1 MPNKIRH
8 DRNVRAALFQ
18 KNDYAWILDTAKLKG
33 VSKKLSNRWK
43 GPYRITDVIDDA
55 NFKVRT
61 INGKKTLVVNK
72 CKLRRCFERKILL
85 DQKQETLD
93 ESQQGDNTDKLANLT
108 NKLSTFESNTR
119 KKSKKS
125 GSVGNNIDNQMEVT
139 KTSEKIPNNVG
150 DVDGGRPKRLIRKPD
165 RYQA

>member
-1 MPNKIRH
+1 M
-8 DRNVRAALFQ
+8 
-18 KNDYAWILDTAKLKG
+18 
-33 VSKKLSNRWK
+33 
-43 GPYRITDVIDDA
+43 
-55 NFKVRT
+55 
-61 INGKKTLVVNK
+61 VNK

-93 ESQQGDNTDKLANLT
+93 ESQQGDNTDKMANLT

-125 GSVGNNIDNQMEVT
+125 GSVGNTIDNQMEVT
-139 KTSEKIPNNVG
+139 KTSEKIPNKVG